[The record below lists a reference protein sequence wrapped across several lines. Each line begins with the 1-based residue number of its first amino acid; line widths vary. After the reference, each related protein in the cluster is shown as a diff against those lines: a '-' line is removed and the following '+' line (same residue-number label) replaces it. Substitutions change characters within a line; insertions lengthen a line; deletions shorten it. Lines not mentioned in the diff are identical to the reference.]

1 MHLMPLPADAGVPMI
16 FLTLPA
22 MLLLLIPI
30 IVVEGFLCKKW
41 LGITTWEAMKS
52 NIFSNLASTVI
63 GVPMAWAIMF
73 GVEFAT
79 FGVVEWKFPNQN
91 VNSPIANT
99 ILFVL
104 SAAWIGPPAENQL
117 WLVPAAVLVLLVP
130 FFLASYGIEY
140 LVVSYMVGMPEG
152 GPANVA
158 YPRVR
163 IAVRNANLITYGL
176 MFVGTAVWLLTQL
189 PHR

>member
-1 MHLMPLPADAGVPMI
+1 
-16 FLTLPA
+16 

-73 GVEFAT
+73 CVEFAT
-79 FGVVEWKFPNQN
+79 NGVVQWKFANQN
-91 VNSPIANT
+91 WNSPIVNA
-99 ILFVL
+99 ILFLL
-104 SAAWIGPPAENQL
+104 SAAWIGPPGENEL

-140 LVVSYMVGMPEG
+140 LVVSHMVGMPEG
-152 GPANVA
+152 GPPNVG

-176 MFVGTAVWLLTQL
+176 MFVGTAIWLLTQL